1 MELTEGNIPNYY
13 REANKI
19 YDAMRDDENEDV
31 FIFTMPN
38 SIDEF
43 LAMDIKEDP
52 NYLINTECAFY
63 FEKRSVQYVSEPVY
77 VSNDNKTYV
86 RIAPSYFEHDLQFVS
101 IFNNSASQGTEEIQV
116 LEPFDNNLV
125 VEMSSKDTGS
135 VSIYVFA
142 DADGREILEE
152 MEISYWWRDCF
163 WLIVGICS
171 IAYERKEKEK
181 YNMYFEFDNHVTV
194 LFDGKRK

>member
-1 MELTEGNIPNYY
+1 
-13 REANKI
+13 
-19 YDAMRDDENEDV
+19 
-31 FIFTMPN
+31 
-38 SIDEF
+38 
-43 LAMDIKEDP
+43 
-52 NYLINTECAFY
+52 
-63 FEKRSVQYVSEPVY
+63 
-77 VSNDNKTYV
+77 
-86 RIAPSYFEHDLQFVS
+86 
-101 IFNNSASQGTEEIQV
+101 
-116 LEPFDNNLV
+116 
-125 VEMSSKDTGS
+125 MSSKDTGS